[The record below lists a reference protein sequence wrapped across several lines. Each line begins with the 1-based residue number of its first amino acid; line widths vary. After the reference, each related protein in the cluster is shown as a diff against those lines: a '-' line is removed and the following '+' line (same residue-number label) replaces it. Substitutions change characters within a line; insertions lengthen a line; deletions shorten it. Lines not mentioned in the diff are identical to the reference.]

1 MRPLAVASRAL
12 LAIAVGTAWPA
23 GAAPEVIA
31 IPGTKVSLEPP
42 PGFVLA
48 SQFPGVQNAELASSI
63 MINELPAPVEGVT
76 AGFTAQGLLSRGM
89 TLRSSEEATVAGRPG
104 RLLSVTQV
112 ANGATFE
119 KWMAAFGNSSA
130 TVLVV
135 ATYPQTLASE
145 LRAPMR
151 TAVLSAT
158 WNPDAKLD
166 HFDGLSFRIRE
177 SEHLKIQ
184 NRVQNMLL
192 LSHPS
197 RSPSAPSEP
206 FAVVG
211 SSHSPV
217 QIDDLELFARQRITQ
232 TAQISDLRDIRGGSL
247 EVAGRPAYEITAKAK
262 DLKSG
267 ESLSVYQFLLVEGD
281 TYYLMQGMVGESR
294 FDEYLPEFRAIA
306 QSLEIR

>member
-1 MRPLAVASRAL
+1 MRPLAAASRGAL
-12 LAIAVGTAWPA
+12 VVAVSVVWAA
-23 GAAPEVIA
+23 GAPAKVIA
-31 IPGTKVSLEPP
+31 IPGTKVSIEPP
-42 PGFVLA
+42 RDFVLA
-48 SQFPGVQNAELASSI
+48 TQFPGVQNAELASSI
-63 MINELPAPVEGVT
+63 MTSELPAPVEAVT
-76 AGFTAQGLLSRGM
+76 AGFTAEGLLSRGM
-89 TLRSSEEATVAGRPG
+89 TLRSSEEVTVAGGPG
-104 RLLSVTQV
+104 RLISVTQV

-151 TAVLSAT
+151 SAVLSAT
-158 WNPDAKLD
+158 WKPEAKLD
-166 HFDGLSFRIRE
+166 PFDGLSFRIRE
-177 SEHLKIQ
+177 SKHLKIQ

-192 LSHPS
+192 LAHPA
-197 RSPSAPSEP
+197 RSPSSLLEP

-217 QIDDLELFARQRITQ
+217 RIDDLELFARQRITQ
-232 TAQISDLRDIRGGSL
+232 TAQISDLREIHGESV

-267 ESLSVYQFLLVEGD
+267 ESLHVYQLVLVEGQS
-281 TYYLMQGMVGESR
+281 YYLMQAMVGESQ
-294 FDEYLPEFRAIA
+294 FDQYLPEFRAIA
-306 QSLEIR
+306 RSLEIL

>member
-1 MRPLAVASRAL
+1 MKPLAVVLRAL
-12 LAIAVGTAWPA
+12 LVITVGTAWAA
-23 GAAPEVIA
+23 GVAAEVIA
-31 IPGTKVSLEPP
+31 IPGTKVSIEPP
-42 PGFVLA
+42 PDFVLA

-63 MINELPAPVEGVT
+63 MISELPAPVEGVT
-76 AGFTAQGLLSRGM
+76 AGFTAEGLLSRGM

-104 RLLSVTQV
+104 RLISVTQV

-151 TAVLSAT
+151 SAVLSAI
-158 WNPDAKLD
+158 WKPDAKLD
-166 HFDGLSFRIRE
+166 LFDGLSFRIRE
-177 SEHLKIQ
+177 SDHLKIQ

-192 LSHPS
+192 LAHPA
-197 RSPSAPSEP
+197 RSPSSPSEP

-232 TAQISDLRDIRGGSL
+232 TAQISDLKDIQGESV

-267 ESLSVYQFLLVEGD
+267 ESLSVYQLVIVEGA
-281 TYYLMQGMVGESR
+281 TYYLMQGMVGKSK

-306 QSLEIR
+306 RSLEIF